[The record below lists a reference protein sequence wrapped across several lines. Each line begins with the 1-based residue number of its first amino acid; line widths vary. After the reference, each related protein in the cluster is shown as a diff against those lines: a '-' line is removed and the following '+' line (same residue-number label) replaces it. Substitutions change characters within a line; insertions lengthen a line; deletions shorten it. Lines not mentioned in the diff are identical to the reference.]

1 MTRGSHSSLVACL
14 CELSPLFPLRLW
26 KGQRPQPWAGDHP
39 LVLSWQ
45 GPWGVE
51 QTVSKPRPWR
61 WLSGPGDLSRPSNPV
76 TWTDPAFPP
85 PTKDILLFKM

>member
-45 GPWGVE
+45 GPWGW
-51 QTVSKPRPWR
+51 SRR
-61 WLSGPGDLSRPSNPV
+61 CLSLGLGGGCLGQETFPGPA
-76 TWTDPAFPP
+76 TQ
-85 PTKDILLFKM
+85 